1 MDMQLQDGKV
11 AAYRVKVKLSFK
23 IEKVD

>member
-1 MDMQLQDGKV
+1 MQLQDGKV